1 MKGKWTRGRAIAI
14 FTVFLL
20 ALSLHLT
27 SQTET
32 SQTDRFAI
40 LTVAVP
46 STGISLPLQL
56 VIAFGWQI
64 EVKEAFGYPWWTLGC
79 FGVTFVTERE
89 KVEEL
94 KDRVLKVC
102 RQTDWEPLTAR
113 HARSLA
119 SQQIHNWMRE
129 PLEWLR
135 WQARIMAIDSY
146 PAVLDPDQPARVRL
160 DDLSAA
166 LKRIT
171 QNDFTVLVNDPESDS
186 LSFTVSHAK
195 PCRLRLGFQ
204 RATKLPSSQR
214 AHWLWWTVA
223 QGDPVAAMVL
233 GELLGGGTGA
243 RWFQLLR
250 GDKPIAYHAIAQV
263 QWTPVGSELSLYAAT
278 MPNDFAIAR
287 QKTQQLLSEL
297 SRGRISGDEFDRAK
311 RLAELKFA
319 QMKSDIVAFN
329 RTLAIWLVSGRRL
342 DEWENL
348 PTEIRSL
355 SVKELVAFVR
365 SLPSATEITAVP

>member
-1 MKGKWTRGRAIAI
+1 MKGQWAERKAII
-14 FTVFLL
+14 VFAVFFL
-20 ALSLHLT
+20 ALSL
-27 SQTET
+27 S
-32 SQTDRFAI
+32 SQTDQFVT

-64 EVKEAFGYPWWTLGC
+64 EVKEGLGYPWWTLGC

-94 KDRVLKVC
+94 RDRVLKVC
-102 RQTDWEPLTAR
+102 RQTDWNPLTAR
-113 HARSLA
+113 YARSLA
-119 SQQIHNWMRE
+119 SQQIRNWMRE
-129 PLEWLR
+129 PMEWLR
-135 WQARIMAIDSY
+135 WQARITATDSY
-146 PAVLDPDQPARVRL
+146 PASLDPDQPARVRL
-160 DDLSAA
+160 DDLSAT
-166 LKRIT
+166 LKMLG
-171 QNDFTVLVNDPESDS
+171 QKGFTLLIYDPEANLPSS
-186 LSFTVSHAK
+186 TVSPAK
-195 PCRLRLGFQ
+195 PYRLRLGFQ

-223 QGDPVAAMVL
+223 HGDPVAAMVL

-278 MPNDFAIAR
+278 MPSDFTVAR
-287 QKTQQLLSEL
+287 QKAQQLLSEL
-297 SRGRISGDEFDRAK
+297 SRGRVSSGEFERAK

-319 QMKSDIVAFN
+319 QMQSDSILLS
-329 RTLAIWLVSGRRL
+329 RTMTIWLVSGRQL
-342 DEWENL
+342 DEWAKL
-348 PTEIRSL
+348 PSSIRYL
-355 SVKELVAFVR
+355 TLKELVTFLR
-365 SLPSATEITAVP
+365 SLPLKAEITALP

>member
-1 MKGKWTRGRAIAI
+1 MKGRLTGMKAMTVFI
-14 FTVFLL
+14 VFLL
-20 ALSLHLT
+20 ALPLT
-27 SQTET
+27 SRTN
-32 SQTDRFAI
+32 RFAT

-46 STGISLPLQL
+46 SAGISLPLQL
-56 VIAFGWQI
+56 VIAYGWQI

-89 KVEEL
+89 KVEGL

-102 RQTDWEPLTAR
+102 RQTDWNPLTAR
-113 HARSLA
+113 NARSLA

-166 LKRIT
+166 LKRIVR
-171 QNDFTVLVNDPESDS
+171 NDFTVLVNDPEADS
-186 LSFTVSHAK
+186 LSFTVSPAK

-204 RATKLPSSQR
+204 RATKLHSSQR
-214 AHWLWWTVA
+214 THWLWWTVA
-223 QGDPVAAMVL
+223 QGDPATAMVL

-263 QWTPVGSELSLYAAT
+263 QWTPVGSELSLYSAT

-348 PTEIRSL
+348 PAEIRSL

-365 SLPSATEITAVP
+365 SLPSATEITAMP

>member
-1 MKGKWTRGRAIAI
+1 MKGQWAGRKAIIVFA
-14 FTVFLL
+14 VFLL
-20 ALSLHLT
+20 ALPL
-27 SQTET
+27 T
-32 SQTDRFAI
+32 SQTDRFVI

-46 STGISLPLQL
+46 SAGIPLPLQL

-94 KDRVLKVC
+94 KDRVLRVC
-102 RQTDWEPLTAR
+102 TQTDWNPLTAR

-119 SQQIHNWMRE
+119 SQQIRNWMRE

-135 WQARIMAIDSY
+135 WQARIVATDGYS
-146 PAVLDPDQPARVRL
+146 ATLDPDQPARVRL
-160 DDLSAA
+160 DDLSAT
-166 LKRIT
+166 LKMLG
-171 QNDFTVLVNDPESDS
+171 QKGFTLLIYDPEAN
-186 LSFTVSHAK
+186 LPSFTVSPAK
-195 PCRLRLGFQ
+195 PYRLRFGFQ
-204 RATKLPSSQR
+204 RTTKLLSSQR
-214 AHWLWWTVA
+214 AHWLWWTVVR
-223 QGDPVAAMVL
+223 GDPVAAMVL
-233 GELLGGGTGA
+233 GELLGGGTEA
-243 RWFQLLR
+243 KWFQLLR

-287 QKTQQLLSEL
+287 QKTQQLLWEL
-297 SRGRISGDEFDRAK
+297 SRGRISGDEFERAK

-329 RTLAIWLVSGRRL
+329 RTLTIWLVSGRRL

-348 PTEIRSL
+348 PAKIRSL
-355 SVKELVAFVR
+355 SVKELVVFVR
-365 SLPSATEITAVP
+365 SLPSAAEIKAVP